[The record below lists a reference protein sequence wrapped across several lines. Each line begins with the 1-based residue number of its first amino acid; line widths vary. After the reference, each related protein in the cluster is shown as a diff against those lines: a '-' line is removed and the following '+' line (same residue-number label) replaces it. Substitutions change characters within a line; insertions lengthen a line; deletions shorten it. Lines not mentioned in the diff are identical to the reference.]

1 MNRKSLW
8 ILLALLA
15 VAAVILLTALL
26 HSGGPESSDPE
37 APDLAET
44 SLDETDEVDDQETE
58 YRTRIDP
65 ATGLELEED
74 ELPIMAA

>member
-1 MNRKSLW
+1 M
-8 ILLALLA
+8 
-15 VAAVILLTALL
+15 TALL
-26 HSGGPESSDPE
+26 HSGGPEASDPE

-58 YRTRIDP
+58 VRTRIDP
-65 ATGLELEED
+65 VTGLELEED